1 MTLASKRRSV
11 SLRIIIYIFA
21 ALWLLIAAFPFVWT
35 FWGSFK
41 VELDFFSV
49 ANWTNALTG
58 ERTIAE
64 YGQPFT
70 DAGYEGA
77 WIKEEFWRNVINTFI
92 RLFFRC
98 LYVTYHWNTGWLCII
113 TLWLSLYTYFANCGF
128 NFSSNA
134 AHYTRFWLYA
144 AIF

>member
-1 MTLASKRRSV
+1 MTLASKRRSL

-49 ANWTNALTG
+49 ANWTDALTG

-70 DAGYEGA
+70 DAGYEG
-77 WIKEEFWRNVINTFI
+77 
-92 RLFFRC
+92 C
-98 LYVTYHWNTGWLCII
+98 L
-113 TLWLSLYTYFANCGF
+113 LYTSPSPRDRTRSRMP
-128 NFSSNA
+128 SSA
-134 AHYTRFWLYA
+134 
-144 AIF
+144 

>member
-1 MTLASKRRSV
+1 MTLASKRRSL
-11 SLRIIIYIFA
+11 SLRIIIYVFA

-49 ANWTNALTG
+49 ANWTDALTG

-77 WIKEEFWRNVINTFI
+77 WIKEEFWRNVINTFVVC
-92 RLFFRC
+92 FFVVC
-98 LYVTYHWNTGWLCII
+98 TSLTIGTVSYTHL
-113 TLWLSLYTYFANCGF
+113 TLPT
-128 NFSSNA
+128 
-134 AHYTRFWLYA
+134 T
-144 AIF
+144 

>member
-1 MTLASKRRSV
+1 MTLASKRRSL

-49 ANWTNALTG
+49 ANWTDALTG

-77 WIKEEFWRNVINTFI
+77 
-92 RLFFRC
+92 
-98 LYVTYHWNTGWLCII
+98 G
-113 TLWLSLYTYFANCGF
+113 
-128 NFSSNA
+128 
-134 AHYTRFWLYA
+134 
-144 AIF
+144 